1 MASATRIVKLRR
13 KMKKASQGKKRKAK
27 LRIKGSTIL
36 DLPLNK
42 PNANEKAQ
50 ILARASL

>member
-13 KMKKASQGKKRKAK
+13 KMKKAAMGSKRKAQ
-27 LRIKGSTIL
+27 LRIHGSTQA
-36 DLPLNK
+36 DLPLNV

-50 ILARASL
+50 LQANTKH

>member
-13 KMKKASQGKKRKAK
+13 KMKKASMGRKRKAQ
-27 LRIKGSTIL
+27 LRIKGSTQL
-36 DLPLNK
+36 DLPLNV

-50 ILARASL
+50 IQARTLH